1 MSPALEEGSFLVTS
15 VYSLRRDNGKRRG
28 ISHGHSWASKQF
40 YCCQLKSW
48 LLLCLYLC
56 VRVWSELCGHPTTWT
71 SARDGIQGQGCQ
83 LAMDLFLQTT
93 NPIFVN
99 KSCDDTHSH
108 HLFWG
113 HIYLFVLLSSSVL
126 SHLLEIVLNWSER
139 VIRLGHQ
146 QILQEVLT

>member
-1 MSPALEEGSFLVTS
+1 MSPALKEGSFLVTS
-15 VYSLRRDNGKRRG
+15 VYSLRRDNGNRRG
-28 ISHGHSWASKQF
+28 ISHGHSWASKHF
-40 YCCQLKSW
+40 YCCQLKSLLFLW
-48 LLLCLYLC
+48 LYFC
-56 VRVWSELCGHPTTWT
+56 VRVWSELCGHPTSWT
-71 SARDGIQGQGCQ
+71 SARNGIQGQGCQ

-99 KSCDDTHSH
+99 KSRDDTHSH

-113 HIYLFVLLSSSVL
+113 HLFVLLSNSVL
-126 SHLLEIVLNWSER
+126 SHLLEIVLNGSER